1 MSNSKEASTSVIKFT
16 EDVDPIDGDLKI
28 QVPYAKNLIDE
39 MALKQVTIRVM
50 LRGSEEP
57 DVFKSI
63 ILFDTASWNYAVR
76 IPIRSVLKENVN
88 DDLLIQLFAS
98 ETFNEASF
106 LGETKILWKYVFDAP
121 NTWAI
126 S

>member
-1 MSNSKEASTSVIKFT
+1 MIKFT
-16 EDVDPIDGDLKI
+16 EDVDPIDGDLKV

-39 MALKQVTIRVM
+39 MAIKTVTIRVL

-88 DDLLIQLFAS
+88 DDLLI
-98 ETFNEASF
+98 
-106 LGETKILWKYVFDAP
+106 
-121 NTWAI
+121 
-126 S
+126 